1 MFRTISGIF
10 EKFKV
15 FQFFA
20 CSVCRGGGVYMF
32 DSFLSFLCS
41 DVNDA
46 VFLFLIVPDTFSSF
60 CKIFKI
66 SQFLHVECEGGGV
79 LTGNVLGLYRTC
91 MYWLRWFRGIVDRS
105 LVHHLNR

>member
-20 CSVCRGGGVYMF
+20 CSVCRGGVFTCLTVFY
-32 DSFLSFLCS
+32 LFLCS

-66 SQFLHVECEGGGV
+66 SQFLHVECEGGGAHWERI
-79 LTGNVLGLYRTC
+79 G
-91 MYWLRWFRGIVDRS
+91 FI
-105 LVHHLNR
+105 